1 MNCSSSYRIQTDLAT
16 RFIYVLINVF
26 TALLAIVGNFFLLFV
41 VFKSYRL
48 RTTSNYFLCS
58 LAVADFLVG
67 LIASP
72 LNILRIEPSIP
83 ASYLPAIGK
92 IFDFCVLQTLMATT
106 FNLVLVSIDRYI
118 AIKWSLQYLTILTT
132 KFVSVAIG
140 ITWTSS
146 SLLAFPGLFIYGEG
160 LMIHWLVTVLVTLIF
175 PLGII
180 CFCYVEILKI
190 TKAQQKT
197 HAVVLQSGE
206 QICNESEARNNI
218 KNRKASL
225 TFAIITV
232 VFLVSFAPNLICN
245 VFYAFTFQPC
255 SKIPEYFYWT
265 NTIMFISSS
274 LNPLLYGARSRDFRL
289 AFKRITSNFRVGS
302 HG

>member
-1 MNCSSSYRIQTDLAT
+1 MSCSITYQIQTDLAT
-16 RFIYVLINVF
+16 RTSYVLINVF
-26 TALLAIVGNFFLLFV
+26 TALLAIVGNMFLLFA
-41 VFKSYRL
+41 VFKSNRL
-48 RTTSNYFLCS
+48 QTTSNYFLCS

-67 LIASP
+67 LIAAP
-72 LNILRIEPSIP
+72 FNVLRIEPSLS

-118 AIKWSLQYLTILTT
+118 AIKWSLQYSGILTP

-140 ITWTSS
+140 SVWTSS
-146 SLLAFPGLFIYGEG
+146 TFLALPCLFIYGKD
-160 LMIHWLVTVLVTLIF
+160 LMIHWLVTVLVTLIC

-190 TKAQQKT
+190 TKRQQKT
-197 HAVVLQSGE
+197 HAVVLQRGE
-206 QICNESEARNNI
+206 QIRNESDARKNI

-225 TFAIITV
+225 TFAIITA
-232 VFLVSFAPNLICN
+232 VFLISFAPNLICN
-245 VFYAFTFQPC
+245 LVYAFTFQPC

-265 NTIMFISSS
+265 NSIMFISSS
-274 LNPLLYGARSRDFRL
+274 LNPLVYGARSRDFRL
-289 AFKRITSNFRVGS
+289 AFRRIISNFRASPV
-302 HG
+302 

>member
-1 MNCSSSYRIQTDLAT
+1 MNCSTSYRIQTDLAT
-16 RFIYVLINVF
+16 RFSYILVNVF
-26 TALLAIVGNFFLLFV
+26 TALLAIVGNFFLLFA
-41 VFKSYRL
+41 VFKSNRL

-67 LIASP
+67 LIAVP
-72 LNILRIEPSIP
+72 LNILRIDTSLS
-83 ASYLPAIGK
+83 ARYLQAIGK

-118 AIKWSLQYLTILTT
+118 AIKWPLRYLRISLTP

-140 ITWTSS
+140 IVWTSS
-146 SLLAFPGLFIYGEG
+146 TLLAFPGLFVYGED
-160 LMIHWLVTVLVTLIF
+160 LMIHWLVTVLVTLLC

-190 TKAQQKT
+190 TKRQQKT
-197 HAVVLQSGE
+197 HSVVLQGDE
-206 QICNESEARNNI
+206 RRNESEARNNI

-225 TFAIITV
+225 TFAIITA

-245 VFYAFTFQPC
+245 VVYAFTFQPC
-255 SKIPEYFYWT
+255 GKIPEYFYWT
-265 NTIMFISSS
+265 NSIMFVSSS
-274 LNPLLYGARSRDFRL
+274 LNPLVYGARSRDFRL
-289 AFKRITSNFRVGS
+289 AFRTIISNFRLS
-302 HG
+302 PA